1 MSEKTSFAHSEPF
14 EAPAV
19 SGKAGFAHGEPF
31 GVPAVSKKGGFAHGR
46 TEIRAITGR
55 ISAAPAEGSAAT
67 DRGARPERSTGRH
80 APGGSCGSSG
90 GGQDIP
96 NSESEG
102 CASAP
107 RRRCGHV
114 CAANHAGARSRGV
127 RGWAPVYKEE
137 RLGDVCHRAS
147 RRTAAT
153 YSPTWWGSTIGVSG
167 LNFSVRDGKR
177 WFPAAKATAV
187 YVLKEI
193 T

>member
-1 MSEKTSFAHSEPF
+1 MVVLDVVADSSGARGERKERFCSQQDGNPSDSEGASAPRRRKGALRPT
-14 EAPAV
+14 EAPVRNGVQGGMPHGAAAAA
-19 SGKAGFAHGEPF
+19 AGVE
-31 GVPAVSKKGGFAHGR
+31 
-46 TEIRAITGR
+46 E
-55 ISAAPAEGSAAT
+55 
-67 DRGARPERSTGRH
+67 
-80 APGGSCGSSG
+80 
-90 GGQDIP
+90 DIP

-107 RRRCGHV
+107 RRQDKGRSDSDALLRAPAVRACLRSKPCGSKEP
-114 CAANHAGARSRGV
+114 GGV